1 MKMKKY
7 TKKEL
12 ISLYKTLAEKLGVQ
26 PTKKQWNEDSS
37 TPSDMPIRMYFKT
50 WNTFVKVCG
59 YKTYKPYLSELAI
72 KNKILA
78 KKGKRSTN
86 WKGGRI
92 KDKFGYI
99 QIWMPDHPNAKMA
112 GYIHEHRLKI
122 SNKLGRPLEQQENI
136 HHKNGKRDDNRL
148 CNLELWNTMQPAGQ
162 KIEDKIKYAK
172 QILKLYEN
180 Y

>member
-1 MKMKKY
+1 
-7 TKKEL
+7 
-12 ISLYKTLAEKLGVQ
+12 
-26 PTKKQWNEDSS
+26 
-37 TPSDMPIRMYFKT
+37 
-50 WNTFVKVCG
+50 
-59 YKTYKPYLSELAI
+59 
-72 KNKILA
+72 
-78 KKGKRSTN
+78 
-86 WKGGRI
+86 
-92 KDKFGYI
+92 
-99 QIWMPDHPNAKMA
+99 MA